1 MKAQL
6 EEALHAAWQTRGAF
20 SVLMRPL
27 SWLYAAAAAR
37 RKARILRRPGQV
49 HHDSLPVVVVGNIYV
64 GGTGKTP
71 VVIALAEA
79 LKQRGW
85 RPGVVSRGYGS
96 KAAAAPRA
104 GMGDLDPEIFG
115 DEPALIAAET
125 GVPVAVHPDR
135 KAALARLR
143 RQFPKVDVVISDDG
157 LQHVALGR
165 DLEIIVQDSRGTGNG
180 LLLPAG
186 PLREPAA
193 RLDSADF
200 VITNLQ
206 AGESPPAAIATAGHS
221 VTMTLA
227 PLKVEQL
234 LTGETLDWGTW
245 LAGHGQ
251 RHCEAM
257 AAIGRPERFFSML
270 REHGVALKDTHALPD
285 HHDYQQS
292 PFVSLK
298 AECILVTP
306 KDAIKCRRWA
316 DERLFC
322 VHPVQRF
329 SDDGWLDLV
338 HGMLRVISERKRTA
352 LHAEALNS
360 DL

>member
-1 MKAQL
+1 MKARL
-6 EEALHAAWQTRGAF
+6 EEALHAAWQRRGTF
-20 SVLMRPL
+20 SVVMRPL
-27 SWLYAAAAAR
+27 SWLYATIAAR
-37 RKARILRRPGQV
+37 RKARILCRPGQV

-71 VVIALAEA
+71 VVIALVEA

-96 KAAAAPRA
+96 KGTSVPQV
-104 GMGDLDPEIFG
+104 GMGELDPALFG

-125 GVPVAVHPDR
+125 GVPVAVHADR

-143 RQFPKVDVVISDDG
+143 RQYPKVNVVISDDG

-165 DLEIIVQDSRGTGNG
+165 DLEIIVQDTRGVGNG
-180 LLLPAG
+180 LVLPAG

-193 RLDSADF
+193 RLESADF

-206 AGESPPAAIATAGHS
+206 AGEAPVAAKATAAHS
-221 VTMTLA
+221 VTMMLA
-227 PLKVEQL
+227 PSTVEHL
-234 LTGETLDWGTW
+234 LSGATLEWDEW
-245 LAGHGQ
+245 LARHGDQ
-251 RHCEAM
+251 QCEAV

-270 REHGVALKDTHALPD
+270 RQHGLVLRATHPLPD
-285 HHDYQQS
+285 HYDYQRS
-292 PFVSLK
+292 PFATMT
-298 AECILVTP
+298 AECILLTP
-306 KDAIKCRRWA
+306 KDAIKCRNSTDA
-316 DERLFC
+316 RLFC

-329 SDDGWLDLV
+329 SDEGWLELI
-338 HGMLRVISERKRTA
+338 HSMLQVISERKRTA

-360 DL
+360 GL